1 MRTFVATTESKKLPG
16 FLGLCQRFCDEQWV
30 GDHLNAEQAAESVL
44 DQFKRM
50 IDRELALLEIRCVGT
65 E

>member
-1 MRTFVATTESKKLPG
+1 MIGESTLWDRRYWR
-16 FLGLCQRFCDEQWV
+16 QRIHRLCDEQWV

-44 DQFKRM
+44 VQFKRM
-50 IDRELALLEIRCVGT
+50 IDRDLALLEIRRLGT